1 MAPTRQG
8 ERNDKIRANVLKI
21 PAEAKW
27 TMLQQ
32 FEQFQEMQQE
42 TPGGISQTPEHWIN
56 VLNVEPT
63 TSNIQDTTAR
73 PLLPICRPRR
83 HPSAPPPPRS
93 GLGSNFYILV
103 PG

>member
-1 MAPTRQG
+1 M
-8 ERNDKIRANVLKI
+8 LKI

-83 HPSAPPPPRS
+83 HTSAPPPPRPRPRPARRAR
-93 GLGSNFYILV
+93 V
-103 PG
+103 

>member
-1 MAPTRQG
+1 M
-8 ERNDKIRANVLKI
+8 LKI

-63 TSNIQDTTAR
+63 TANIQDPTAR
-73 PLLPICRPRR
+73 PLADLPSPSSHLRPSS
-83 HPSAPPPPRS
+83 PPPPPPPRPACA
-93 GLGSNFYILV
+93 GLTVS
-103 PG
+103 